1 MLFEVDV
8 PRLEL
13 GMTEPKSVVLP
24 ITPHISCFTNIIKSN
39 TSIKFIVLFIL
50 VSVEVFC

>member
-1 MLFEVDV
+1 MLIVEV

-24 ITPHISCFTNIIKSN
+24 ITPHFN
-39 TSIKFIVLFIL
+39 FI
-50 VSVEVFC
+50 